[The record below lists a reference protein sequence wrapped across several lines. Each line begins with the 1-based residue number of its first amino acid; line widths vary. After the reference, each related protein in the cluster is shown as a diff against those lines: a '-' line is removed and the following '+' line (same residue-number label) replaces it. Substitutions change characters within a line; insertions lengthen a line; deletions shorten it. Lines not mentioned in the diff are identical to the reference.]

1 MEGPDLRRKKSLIAS
16 HDESTRSSKKS
27 LPNDTALDALA
38 KIRKDFSEAQ
48 RSKEAMELKLQ
59 GLAEETQ
66 RLRVQSKLDRLR
78 INELALERTNLTT
91 RMRDR
96 DEELKGKAKL
106 LEVSLYLFALEV

>member
-1 MEGPDLRRKKSLIAS
+1 MEGPDLRRKKSSAAL
-16 HDESTRSSKKS
+16 HDESTRSSKKP

-38 KIRKDFSEAQ
+38 KIQKDFSEAQ

-78 INELALERTNLTT
+78 INELALERTNLTM

-106 LEVSLYLFALEV
+106 LEVSLYLFAVEV